1 MEKINLDSLKVA
13 DDNEQTTTD
22 TLEEIPES
30 QIEHDKDVDEEM
42 FSQDRRRL
50 ILLIQFPIN
59 EFPERLRMFKKKDL
73 EDLSKTE
80 LQSLLSEMQYTLGAK
95 SNVRAAVGGMTM
107 AIVMIEQLSVFTP
120 LKLQGLSAITQNP
133 DVIDDMKLI
142 ALKYTD
148 LIHVEPEAR
157 LGMKIL
163 SAALGLH
170 QINTAKEAQNKH
182 PMKSKEVDDKLDNIS
197 QNEEFSML

>member
-1 MEKINLDSLKVA
+1 
-13 DDNEQTTTD
+13 
-22 TLEEIPES
+22 
-30 QIEHDKDVDEEM
+30 
-42 FSQDRRRL
+42 
-50 ILLIQFPIN
+50 
-59 EFPERLRMFKKKDL
+59 MFKKKNL

-80 LQSLLSEMQYTLGAK
+80 LQSLLSEMQYTLGTK

-120 LKLQGLSAITQNP
+120 LKLQGLSTIITQNQE
-133 DVIDDMKLI
+133 VIDDMKLI

-170 QINTAKEAQNKH
+170 QINTAKESQNKQPAVH
-182 PMKSKEVDDKLDNIS
+182 KSKDVDDKLDNIS
-197 QNEEFSML
+197 QTEEFSTL